1 MKIKLLLVED
11 HHIVR
16 RGLVFFLKTREEFEI
31 VGEAENGEEALTF
44 IQTERPD
51 VVLMDLSM
59 PKMDGIEATKRIK
72 QYDETIKIL
81 ILSSFSEQ
89 DYVLPALE
97 AGADGYQLK
106 EVQPEQLVASII
118 AVHEGNANFHPKVT
132 PALFGRSAVKKEKEK
147 ENPFSMLTKREQ
159 EVLRE
164 IAKGRSNK
172 EIAAELHI
180 TEQTVKTHVSNVLAK
195 LEVDDR
201 TQAALY
207 AVKHGEIISMN
218 NYVPCYDRIHRSI

>member
-16 RGLVFFLKTREEFEI
+16 RGLVFFLKTKEEFDIIGE
-31 VGEAENGEEALTF
+31 VGDGEEALQF
-44 IQTERPD
+44 IKTERPD
-51 VVLMDLSM
+51 VVLMDVSM
-59 PKMDGIEATKRIK
+59 PKMDGIEATKCIK
-72 QYDETIKIL
+72 EYDASIKVL
-81 ILSSFSEQ
+81 MLSSLSEQ

-106 EVQPEQLVASII
+106 EVQPDQLVASII
-118 AVHEGNANFHPKVT
+118 AVYQGNANFHPKVT
-132 PALFGRSAVKKEKEK
+132 PALLGRQATVEIKQDHL
-147 ENPFSMLTKREQ
+147 FMLTKREK

-172 EIAAELHI
+172 EIAVELHI

-195 LEVDDR
+195 LHVEDR

-207 AVKHGEIISMN
+207 AVKHG
-218 NYVPCYDRIHRSI
+218 VV

>member
-16 RGLVFFLKTREEFEI
+16 RGLVFFLKSREEFEI
-31 VGEAENGEEALTF
+31 IGEAENGEEALTF
-44 IQTERPD
+44 VQKEKPD
-51 VVLMDLSM
+51 LVLMDLSM

-72 QYDETIKIL
+72 QYDKTIKIL
-81 ILSSFSEQ
+81 MLSSFSEQ

-118 AVHEGNANFHPKVT
+118 AVYQGNTNFHPKVT
-132 PALFGRSAVKKEKEK
+132 PALLGRPAVKKEK

-207 AVKHGEIISMN
+207 AVKHGA
-218 NYVPCYDRIHRSI
+218 V

>member
-31 VGEAENGEEALTF
+31 VGEAENGEEALIF

-132 PALFGRSAVKKEKEK
+132 PALFGRSAVKKEKE
-147 ENPFSMLTKREQ
+147 NPFSMLTKREQ

>member
-31 VGEAENGEEALTF
+31 IGEAENGEEALTF
-44 IQTERPD
+44 VQTKRPD
-51 VVLMDLSM
+51 IVLMDLSM

-106 EVQPEQLVASII
+106 EVRPEQLVASII
-118 AVHEGNANFHPKVT
+118 AVQEGNANFHPKVT
-132 PALFGRSAVKKEKEK
+132 PALLGRSSVKK

-172 EIAAELHI
+172 EIAAALHI

-207 AVKHGEIISMN
+207 AVKHEKK
-218 NYVPCYDRIHRSI
+218 

>member
-1 MKIKLLLVED
+1 MKGRIRLKIKLLLVED

-31 VGEAENGEEALTF
+31 IGEAENGEEALTF
-44 IQTERPD
+44 VQKEKPD

-81 ILSSFSEQ
+81 MLSSFSEQ

-118 AVHEGNANFHPKVT
+118 AVHQGNANFHPKVT
-132 PALFGRSAVKKEKEK
+132 PALMGRSAVKKEI

-207 AVKHGEIISMN
+207 AVKYGGN
-218 NYVPCYDRIHRSI
+218 

>member
-16 RGLVFFLKTREEFEI
+16 RGLVFFLKTKEEFDIIGEI
-31 VGEAENGEEALTF
+31 GDGEEALQF
-44 IQTERPD
+44 IKTERPD
-51 VVLMDLSM
+51 VVLMDVSM

-72 QYDETIKIL
+72 QYDSSIKVL
-81 ILSSFSEQ
+81 MLSSFSEQ

-106 EVQPEQLVASII
+106 EVQPDQLVASVI
-118 AVHEGNANFHPKVT
+118 AVYQGNANFHPKVT
-132 PALFGRSAVKKEKEK
+132 PALLGRQATAEIKQDHL
-147 ENPFSMLTKREQ
+147 SMLTKREK

-172 EIAAELHI
+172 EIAVELHI

-195 LEVDDR
+195 LHVDDR

-207 AVKHGEIISMN
+207 AVKHG
-218 NYVPCYDRIHRSI
+218 VV

>member
-31 VGEAENGEEALTF
+31 VGEAENGEEALIF

-132 PALFGRSAVKKEKEK
+132 PALFGQSAVKKEK

-207 AVKHGEIISMN
+207 AVKHGGN
-218 NYVPCYDRIHRSI
+218 NKYE

>member
-16 RGLVFFLKTREEFEI
+16 RGLVFFLKSIEEFEI
-31 VGEAENGEEALTF
+31 IGEAENGEEALTF
-44 IQTERPD
+44 VQKEKPD
-51 VVLMDLSM
+51 LVLMDLSM

-72 QYDETIKIL
+72 QYDKTIKIL
-81 ILSSFSEQ
+81 MLSSFSEQ

-106 EVQPEQLVASII
+106 EVQPDQLVASII
-118 AVHEGNANFHPKVT
+118 AVYQGNTNFHPKVT
-132 PALFGRSAVKKEKEK
+132 PALLGRPAVKKEK

-207 AVKHGEIISMN
+207 AVKHGAI
-218 NYVPCYDRIHRSI
+218 

>member
-1 MKIKLLLVED
+1 M
-11 HHIVR
+11 
-16 RGLVFFLKTREEFEI
+16 KTREEFEI
-31 VGEAENGEEALTF
+31 IGEAENGEEALTF
-44 IQTERPD
+44 VQTERPD
-51 VVLMDLSM
+51 VVLMDISM
-59 PKMDGIEATKRIK
+59 PIMDGIEATKRIK

-81 ILSSFSEQ
+81 MLSSFSEQ
-89 DYVLPALE
+89 DYVLPALK

-106 EVQPEQLVASII
+106 EVQPDQLVASIV
-118 AVHEGNANFHPKVT
+118 AVYQGNTNFHPKVT
-132 PALFGRSAVKKEKEK
+132 PALLVRSAVKKEK

-172 EIAAELHI
+172 EIAAALHI

-207 AVKHGEIISMN
+207 AVKHGEN
-218 NYVPCYDRIHRSI
+218 

>member
-72 QYDETIKIL
+72 QYDKTIKIL

-97 AGADGYQLK
+97 AGAGGYQLK

-132 PALFGRSAVKKEKEK
+132 PALFGRSAVKKEK

-207 AVKHGEIISMN
+207 AVKHGGN
-218 NYVPCYDRIHRSI
+218 NKYE

>member
-1 MKIKLLLVED
+1 LKIKLLLVED

-31 VGEAENGEEALTF
+31 IGEAENGEEALRF
-44 IQTERPD
+44 VQKEKPD
-51 VVLMDLSM
+51 VVLMDVSM
-59 PKMDGIEATKRIK
+59 PKMDGIEATKRLK
-72 QYDETIKIL
+72 QYDETIKVL

-89 DYVLPALE
+89 DYVIPALE

-118 AVHEGNANFHPKVT
+118 AVHQGNANFHPKVT
-132 PALFGRSAVKKEKEK
+132 PALMGRPAVKKEI

-207 AVKHGEIISMN
+207 AVKHGE
-218 NYVPCYDRIHRSI
+218 NYS

>member
-1 MKIKLLLVED
+1 MGFNYPFKGGNPLKIKLLLVED

-16 RGLVFFLKTREEFEI
+16 RGLVFFLKTKEEFDIIGE
-31 VGEAENGEEALTF
+31 VGDGEEALQF

-51 VVLMDLSM
+51 VVLMDVSM

-72 QYDETIKIL
+72 QYDPSIKIL
-81 ILSSFSEQ
+81 MLSSFSEQ

-106 EVQPEQLVASII
+106 EVQPDQLVASII
-118 AVHEGNANFHPKVT
+118 AVHQGNANFHPKVT
-132 PALFGRSAVKKEKEK
+132 PALLGRPATVEIKQDSL
-147 ENPFSMLTKREQ
+147 FMLTKREK

-195 LEVDDR
+195 LHVDDR

-207 AVKHGEIISMN
+207 AVKHG
-218 NYVPCYDRIHRSI
+218 VV

>member
-31 VGEAENGEEALTF
+31 VGEAENGEEALIF

-147 ENPFSMLTKREQ
+147 EKPFSMLTKREQ

-207 AVKHGEIISMN
+207 AVKHGGN
-218 NYVPCYDRIHRSI
+218 NKYE

>member
-1 MKIKLLLVED
+1 MEIKLLLVED

-31 VGEAENGEEALTF
+31 IGEAENGEEALTF
-44 IQTERPD
+44 VQKEKPD
-51 VVLMDLSM
+51 VVLMDISM
-59 PKMDGIEATKRIK
+59 PIMDGIEATKRIK

-81 ILSSFSEQ
+81 MLSSFSEQ
-89 DYVLPALE
+89 DYVLPALK

-106 EVQPEQLVASII
+106 EVQPDQLVASIV
-118 AVHEGNANFHPKVT
+118 AVYQGNTNFHPKVT
-132 PALFGRSAVKKEKEK
+132 PALLGQSAVKKEK

-172 EIAAELHI
+172 EIAVVLHI

-207 AVKHGEIISMN
+207 AVKHGEN
-218 NYVPCYDRIHRSI
+218 

>member
-31 VGEAENGEEALTF
+31 VGEAENGEDALTF
-44 IQTERPD
+44 VRTEIPD

-59 PKMDGIEATKRIK
+59 PKMDGIEATKQIK

-118 AVHEGNANFHPKVT
+118 AIYEGNANFHPKVT
-132 PALFGRSAVKKEKEK
+132 PAILGRSAVKK

-159 EVLRE
+159 EVLQE

-207 AVKHGEIISMN
+207 AVKHGEK
-218 NYVPCYDRIHRSI
+218 

>member
-1 MKIKLLLVED
+1 LKIKLLLVED

-31 VGEAENGEEALTF
+31 VGEAENGEEALIF

-132 PALFGRSAVKKEKEK
+132 PALFGRSAVKKEKE
-147 ENPFSMLTKREQ
+147 NPFSMLTKREQ

-207 AVKHGEIISMN
+207 AVKHGGN
-218 NYVPCYDRIHRSI
+218 NKYE

>member
-16 RGLVFFLKTREEFEI
+16 RGLVFFLKTREKFEI
-31 VGEAENGEEALTF
+31 IGEAANGEEALTF
-44 IQTERPD
+44 VQAERPD

-81 ILSSFSEQ
+81 MLSSFSEQ

-106 EVQPEQLVASII
+106 EVQPDQLVASIV
-118 AVHEGNANFHPKVT
+118 AVYQGNANFHPKVT
-132 PALFGRSAVKKEKEK
+132 PALLGRSAVKKEK
-147 ENPFSMLTKREQ
+147 ENPFSMLTKRSKKYF
-159 EVLRE
+159 VKLRRE
-164 IAKGRSNK
+164 EAIRRLQQNFILQNK
-172 EIAAELHI
+172 L
-180 TEQTVKTHVSNVLAK
+180 
-195 LEVDDR
+195 
-201 TQAALY
+201 
-207 AVKHGEIISMN
+207 
-218 NYVPCYDRIHRSI
+218 

>member
-16 RGLVFFLKTREEFEI
+16 RGLVFFLKTREEFEM

-132 PALFGRSAVKKEKEK
+132 PALFGRSAVKKEKE
-147 ENPFSMLTKREQ
+147 NPFSMLTKREQ

-207 AVKHGEIISMN
+207 AVKHGGN
-218 NYVPCYDRIHRSI
+218 NKYE

>member
-72 QYDETIKIL
+72 KYDETIKIL

-118 AVHEGNANFHPKVT
+118 AVHQGNANFHPKVT
-132 PALFGRSAVKKEKEK
+132 PALLGRSAEKKEK

-207 AVKHGEIISMN
+207 AVKHGGN
-218 NYVPCYDRIHRSI
+218 NKYE

>member
-16 RGLVFFLKTREEFEI
+16 RGLVFFLKTKEEFEI
-31 VGEAENGEEALTF
+31 IGEAENGEEALDF
-44 IQTERPD
+44 VRKERPD

-59 PKMDGIEATKRIK
+59 PKMDGIEATKRLK
-72 QYDETIKIL
+72 QYDATIKIL
-81 ILSSFSEQ
+81 MLSSFSEQ

-97 AGADGYQLK
+97 VGADGYQLK
-106 EVQPEQLVASII
+106 EVQPDQLVASII
-118 AVHEGNANFHPKVT
+118 AVYQGNTNFHPKVT
-132 PALFGRSAVKKEKEK
+132 PALLGRPVVKEEKQDSL
-147 ENPFSMLTKREQ
+147 SMLTKREK

-164 IAKGRSNK
+164 ITKGRSNK

-195 LEVDDR
+195 LDVDDR

-207 AVKHGEIISMN
+207 AVKHS
-218 NYVPCYDRIHRSI
+218 

>member
-16 RGLVFFLKTREEFEI
+16 RGLVFFLKTKEEFEI
-31 VGEAENGEEALTF
+31 IGEAENGEEALEL
-44 IQTERPD
+44 IRKERPD

-59 PKMDGIEATKRIK
+59 PKMDGIEATKRLK
-72 QYDETIKIL
+72 QYDATIKIL
-81 ILSSFSEQ
+81 MLSSFSEQ

-106 EVQPEQLVASII
+106 EVQPDQLVASII
-118 AVHEGNANFHPKVT
+118 AVYQGNANLHPKVT
-132 PALFGRSAVKKEKEK
+132 PALLGRPVVKEEKQDSL
-147 ENPFSMLTKREQ
+147 FMLTKREK
-159 EVLRE
+159 EVLCE

-172 EIAAELHI
+172 EIAAELYI

-195 LEVDDR
+195 LQVDDR

-207 AVKHGEIISMN
+207 AVKHGG
-218 NYVPCYDRIHRSI
+218 V

>member
-31 VGEAENGEEALTF
+31 VGEAENGEEAFTF
-44 IQTERPD
+44 VRTERPD

-106 EVQPEQLVASII
+106 EVQPEQLVASIV
-118 AVHEGNANFHPKVT
+118 AVHQGNANFHPKIT
-132 PALFGRSAVKKEKEK
+132 SALLGRSAVKKEK

-180 TEQTVKTHVSNVLAK
+180 TEQTVKTHVSNILAK

-207 AVKHGEIISMN
+207 AVKHGEK
-218 NYVPCYDRIHRSI
+218 

>member
-1 MKIKLLLVED
+1 LKGRRRLKIKLLLVED

-31 VGEAENGEEALTF
+31 VGEAENGEEAFTF
-44 IQTERPD
+44 VRTERPD

-89 DYVLPALE
+89 DYVIPALE

-106 EVQPEQLVASII
+106 EVQPEQLVASIV
-118 AVHEGNANFHPKVT
+118 AVHQGNANFHPKIT
-132 PALFGRSAVKKEKEK
+132 PALLGRSAVKK

-180 TEQTVKTHVSNVLAK
+180 TEQTVKTHVSNILAK

-207 AVKHGEIISMN
+207 AVKHGEK
-218 NYVPCYDRIHRSI
+218 

>member
-31 VGEAENGEEALTF
+31 VGEAENGEDALTF
-44 IQTERPD
+44 VRTERPD

-59 PKMDGIEATKRIK
+59 PKMDGIEATKQIK

-118 AVHEGNANFHPKVT
+118 AIYEGNANFHSKVT
-132 PALFGRSAVKKEKEK
+132 PAILGRSAVKK

-159 EVLRE
+159 EVLQE

-207 AVKHGEIISMN
+207 AVKHGEK
-218 NYVPCYDRIHRSI
+218 

>member
-1 MKIKLLLVED
+1 MVKRHSHSSKQKARCSI
-11 HHIVR
+11 
-16 RGLVFFLKTREEFEI
+16 
-31 VGEAENGEEALTF
+31 N
-44 IQTERPD
+44 
-51 VVLMDLSM
+51 DLSM
-59 PKMDGIEATKRIK
+59 PKMDGIEATKQIK

-118 AVHEGNANFHPKVT
+118 AVHEGNTNFHPKVT
-132 PALFGRSAVKKEKEK
+132 PALLGRSVVKK

-172 EIAAELHI
+172 EIAAVLHI
-180 TEQTVKTHVSNVLAK
+180 TEQTVKHMF
-195 LEVDDR
+195 
-201 TQAALY
+201 Q
-207 AVKHGEIISMN
+207 MF
-218 NYVPCYDRIHRSI
+218 

>member
-31 VGEAENGEEALTF
+31 VGEAENGEDALTF
-44 IQTERPD
+44 VRTERPD

-59 PKMDGIEATKRIK
+59 PKMDGIEATKQIK

-118 AVHEGNANFHPKVT
+118 AIYEGNANFHPKVT
-132 PALFGRSAVKKEKEK
+132 PALLGRSAVKK

-159 EVLRE
+159 EILQE

-180 TEQTVKTHVSNVLAK
+180 TEQTVKTHVSNILAK

-207 AVKHGEIISMN
+207 AVKHGEK
-218 NYVPCYDRIHRSI
+218 

>member
-1 MKIKLLLVED
+1 MKGRIALKIKLLLVED

-16 RGLVFFLKTREEFEI
+16 RGLVFFLKTKEEFEI
-31 VGEAENGEEALTF
+31 IGEAENGEEALVF
-44 IQTERPD
+44 VQKERPD
-51 VVLMDLSM
+51 VVLMDVSM
-59 PKMDGIEATKRIK
+59 PKMDGIEATKRLK
-72 QYDETIKIL
+72 QQDATIKIL
-81 ILSSFSEQ
+81 MLSSFSEQ

-106 EVQPEQLVASII
+106 EVQPDQLVASII
-118 AVHEGNANFHPKVT
+118 AVYQGNANFHPKVT
-132 PALFGRSAVKKEKEK
+132 PALLGILSVKEEKQDS
-147 ENPFSMLTKREQ
+147 FSMLTKREK

-164 IAKGRSNK
+164 ITKGRSNK

-207 AVKHGEIISMN
+207 AVKNG
-218 NYVPCYDRIHRSI
+218 VV

>member
-16 RGLVFFLKTREEFEI
+16 RGLVFFLKSREEFEI
-31 VGEAENGEEALTF
+31 IGEAENGEEALTF
-44 IQTERPD
+44 VQKEKPD
-51 VVLMDLSM
+51 LVLMDLSM

-72 QYDETIKIL
+72 QYDKTIKIL
-81 ILSSFSEQ
+81 MLSSFSEQ

-118 AVHEGNANFHPKVT
+118 AVYQGNTNFHPKVT
-132 PALFGRSAVKKEKEK
+132 PALLGRPAVKKEK

-207 AVKHGEIISMN
+207 AVKHGAI
-218 NYVPCYDRIHRSI
+218 

>member
-1 MKIKLLLVED
+1 MKGRTSVKIKLLLVED

-31 VGEAENGEEALTF
+31 IGEAENGEEALTF
-44 IQTERPD
+44 VQKEKPD
-51 VVLMDLSM
+51 VVLMDISM
-59 PKMDGIEATKRIK
+59 PIMDGIEATKRIK

-81 ILSSFSEQ
+81 MLSSFSEQ

-106 EVQPEQLVASII
+106 EVQPDQLVASIV
-118 AVHEGNANFHPKVT
+118 AVYQGNANFHPKVT
-132 PALFGRSAVKKEKEK
+132 PALLGRPAVKKEK

-207 AVKHGEIISMN
+207 AVKHGEN
-218 NYVPCYDRIHRSI
+218 

>member
-31 VGEAENGEEALTF
+31 VGEAENGEDALTF
-44 IQTERPD
+44 VQTKRPD

-59 PKMDGIEATKRIK
+59 PKMDGIEATKQIK

-118 AVHEGNANFHPKVT
+118 AVHEGNTNFHPKVT
-132 PALFGRSAVKKEKEK
+132 PALLGRSVVKK

-172 EIAAELHI
+172 EIAAVLHI
-180 TEQTVKTHVSNVLAK
+180 TEQTVKTHVSNILAK

-207 AVKHGEIISMN
+207 AVKHGEN
-218 NYVPCYDRIHRSI
+218 NKYE

>member
-1 MKIKLLLVED
+1 MRGRTSVEIKLLLVED

-31 VGEAENGEEALTF
+31 IGEAENGEEALTF
-44 IQTERPD
+44 VQKEKPD
-51 VVLMDLSM
+51 VVLMDISM
-59 PKMDGIEATKRIK
+59 PIMDGIEATKRIK

-81 ILSSFSEQ
+81 MLSSFSEQ

-106 EVQPEQLVASII
+106 EVQPDQLVASIV
-118 AVHEGNANFHPKVT
+118 AVYQGNTNFHPKVT
-132 PALFGRSAVKKEKEK
+132 PALLGRPAVKKEK

-207 AVKHGEIISMN
+207 AVKHGRN
-218 NYVPCYDRIHRSI
+218 

>member
-31 VGEAENGEEALTF
+31 VGEAENGEEAFTF
-44 IQTERPD
+44 VRTERPD

-89 DYVLPALE
+89 DYVIPALE

-106 EVQPEQLVASII
+106 EVQPEQLVASIV
-118 AVHEGNANFHPKVT
+118 AVHQGNANFHPKIT
-132 PALFGRSAVKKEKEK
+132 PALLGRSAVKK

-180 TEQTVKTHVSNVLAK
+180 IEQTVKTHVSNILAK

-207 AVKHGEIISMN
+207 AVKHGEK
-218 NYVPCYDRIHRSI
+218 

>member
-44 IQTERPD
+44 VRTERPD

-132 PALFGRSAVKKEKEK
+132 PALLGRSAAKKEK

-207 AVKHGEIISMN
+207 AVKHGGN
-218 NYVPCYDRIHRSI
+218 NKYE

>member
-1 MKIKLLLVED
+1 MKGRRRLKIKLLLVED

-31 VGEAENGEEALTF
+31 VGEAENGEDALTF
-44 IQTERPD
+44 VQTKRPD

-59 PKMDGIEATKRIK
+59 PKMDGIEATKQIK

-97 AGADGYQLK
+97 ARADGYQLK

-118 AVHEGNANFHPKVT
+118 AVHEGNTNFHPKVT
-132 PALFGRSAVKKEKEK
+132 PALLGRSVVKK

-172 EIAAELHI
+172 EIAAVLHI

-207 AVKHGEIISMN
+207 AVKHGEN
-218 NYVPCYDRIHRSI
+218 NKYE

>member
-16 RGLVFFLKTREEFEI
+16 RGLVFFLKSREEFEI
-31 VGEAENGEEALTF
+31 IGEAENGEEALTF
-44 IQTERPD
+44 VQQEKPD

-72 QYDETIKIL
+72 QYDKTIKIL
-81 ILSSFSEQ
+81 MLSSFSEQ

-106 EVQPEQLVASII
+106 EVQPDQLVASIV
-118 AVHEGNANFHPKVT
+118 AVYQGNANFHPKVT
-132 PALFGRSAVKKEKEK
+132 PALLGRSVFKKEK
-147 ENPFSMLTKREQ
+147 ENPFSMLTKREK

-207 AVKHGEIISMN
+207 AVKHGVI
-218 NYVPCYDRIHRSI
+218 